1 MLSSSPINP
10 IDYLVIGHL
19 SEDIT
24 PAGSILGG
32 TVAYSALTA
41 RAMGLRVGIVTQC
54 SPKTDLGE
62 LDGITIVNF
71 PGDTTTTFEI
81 ITSPTDRTLYLHK
94 LASPI
99 EAAFIPE
106 SWKQTPIVHL
116 GPVAQEIDP
125 SFVRLFPNSM
135 VGLTIQGWLRDWD
148 IEGRIQLTEWPEARV
163 VLEKANAAVLSID
176 DVNGDEFRIEEM
188 MSSIRVLAVTE
199 GADGVRLYWNGD
211 LRRFRAPAMEA
222 VDTTGAGDIFAA
234 AFFIRLQYTQN
245 PWEAARF
252 ATQMAAAS
260 VTRVGLQSIPSLD
273 ELQQIQFEVF
283 EN

>member
-24 PAGSILGG
+24 AGSSILGG
-32 TVAYSALTA
+32 TAAYAALTA
-41 RAMGLRVGIVTQC
+41 RTMGLRVGIITQC
-54 SPKTDLGE
+54 SSQTDLSA
-62 LDGITIVNF
+62 LDGITIVNL
-71 PGDTTTTFEI
+71 PGDITTTFEF
-81 ITSPTDRTLYLHK
+81 ITSPTGRTLYLHK
-94 LASPI
+94 LAPHI
-99 EAAFIPE
+99 EAVLIPD

-116 GPVAQEIDP
+116 GPIAQEIDP
-125 SFVRLFPNSM
+125 AFVRMFPKSM
-135 VGLTIQGWLRDWD
+135 VGLTIQGWLRGWD
-148 IEGRIQLTEWPEARV
+148 KEGRIQLSEWPEARI
-163 VLEKANAAVLSID
+163 VLEKANAAVLSIE
-176 DVNGDEFRIEEM
+176 DVNGDELRIEEM

-199 GADGVRLYWNGD
+199 GAEGVRLYWNGD
-211 LRRFRAPAMEA
+211 LRRFRAPVTQA
-222 VDTTGAGDIFAA
+222 VNTTGAGDIFAA
-234 AFFIRLQYTQN
+234 AFFVRLHYTHN

>member
-1 MLSSSPINP
+1 MLSSSPIDP
-10 IDYLVIGHL
+10 IDYLAIGHL

-24 PAGSILGG
+24 PSGSILGG

-54 SPKTDLGE
+54 SPKTDLSE

-99 EAAFIPE
+99 EAIFIPE

-116 GPVAQEIDP
+116 GPIAQEIDP
-125 SFVRLFPNSM
+125 SFVRMFPNSM

-148 IEGRIQLTEWPEARV
+148 FEGRVQLTEWPEARV
-163 VLEKANAAVLSID
+163 ILEKANAAVLSID

-211 LRRFRAPAMEA
+211 LRRFRAPDMEA

-234 AFFIRLQYTQN
+234 AFFIRLHYTHN

-260 VTRVGLQSIPSLD
+260 VTRIGLQSIPSLD